1 MAAPQTVQAVRRW
14 ILTGSVAAIT
24 VTGALYG
31 ADLKSNY
38 EKTQAQKRIATI
50 SADEKIAHYQSLI
63 EEWERTKKELERKLE
78 NFQAKK
84 RVLEMNLVRSTSGS
98 TADATILSSKGAR
111 STSLNYEISVQARHL
126 PPAKYCSYR
135 PLIYR
140 KGSRRRH

>member
-31 ADLKSNY
+31 ADLKSSY

-84 RVLEMNLVRSTSGS
+84 RGEQSKLHTTGFYVAEAHLVLVAKTHRLGNESGS
-98 TADATILSSKGAR
+98 VNIR
-111 STSLNYEISVQARHL
+111 FHR
-126 PPAKYCSYR
+126 
-135 PLIYR
+135 
-140 KGSRRRH
+140 